1 MSGILAGVLV
11 NSSATP
17 GTFDYGTAGTG
28 TLIIPA
34 GYTTC
39 TLQVWG
45 GGGGG
50 GRGGAFGAFG
60 GGGGAGGYSKSSLTV
75 TGAGGQTILYTV
87 GAGGIANGG
96 AGGLSN
102 AYAGTFTMTA
112 MTGNGG
118 NGGTP
123 GVDGTGG
130 TATGGT
136 VTNTTGASGS
146 TGGGGGGTAGDGGLT
161 AGAGGDGGDGAEV
174 GPPYMPATNGLPGDV
189 GRVRFVFS

>member
-1 MSGILAGVLV
+1 MTGILASLPCIKNAVQ
-11 NSSATP
+11 N
-17 GTFDYGTAGTG
+17 TFDYVVAGTG
-28 TLIIPA
+28 ALTIPG

-50 GRGGAFGAFG
+50 GRGGAFGTFG

-146 TGGGGGGTAGDGGLT
+146 TGGGGGGTVGDGGLT
-161 AGAGGDGGDGAEV
+161 AGAGGDGGDGAEI
-174 GPPYMPATNGLPGDV
+174 GPPYIPATNGLPGDV

>member
-1 MSGILAGVLV
+1 MSGILAASLV
-11 NSSATP
+11 NSSASP
-17 GTFDYGTAGTG
+17 GTFDYGTAGAGMLT
-28 TLIIPA
+28 IPS

-118 NGGTP
+118 NGGRP

-136 VTNTTGASGS
+136 VTNATGNSGATGA
-146 TGGGGGGTAGDGGLT
+146 GGAGYSGDGGLT
-161 AGAGGDGGDGAEV
+161 AGAGGEGGDGAEL
-174 GPPYMPATNGLPGDV
+174 GPPYIPATNGAAGSN